1 MEGRKESFSLL
12 NIPKMIF
19 IIHVA
24 LWIIKIYK
32 NIVIGIVSRNFLKY
46 MSYNFSYSKNYFLE
60 LCKIK

>member
-1 MEGRKESFSLL
+1 MEGRKESFRLL

-19 IIHVA
+19 ISHVA

-46 MSYNFSYSKNYFLE
+46 ICYTIFHILRTIF
-60 LCKIK
+60 